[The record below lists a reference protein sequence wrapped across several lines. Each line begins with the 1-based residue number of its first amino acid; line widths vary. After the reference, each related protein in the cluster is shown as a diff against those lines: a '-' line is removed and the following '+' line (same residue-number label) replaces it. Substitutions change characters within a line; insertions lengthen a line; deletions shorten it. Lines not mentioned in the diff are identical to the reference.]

1 MSGWKLGV
9 LGGSGLY
16 ELPGLAAARWERID
30 SPWGEPSDE
39 VLAGELEGV
48 PLVFLPRHGRG
59 HRLLPGEINMRAN
72 IDVLKRA
79 GCTDLLSISAV
90 GSLREDLPPGAL
102 ALAGQYVD
110 RTRHRPASFFGDG
123 VTAHVSLAEPVCP
136 RLSGLVGAALRDGGV
151 EPFEDATY
159 LAMEGPQFSTRAESR
174 LYRAWGC
181 DVIGMTAMPE
191 ARLAREAELPYAN
204 LCMVTDYDC
213 WRESEA
219 PVGIEEV
226 LSVMR
231 RNVDLARQMLRRLLA
246 DLPALREASPIDT
259 CLDTALMG
267 VPQSAPAQ
275 TRRRLEAIL
284 ARRLGSAAVPDRP

>member
-16 ELPGLAAARWERID
+16 ELPGLTGARWEAIE

-39 VLAGELEGV
+39 VLTGELEGV
-48 PLVFLPRHGRG
+48 AVVFLPRHGRG
-59 HRLLPGEINMRAN
+59 HRLLPGEINARAN

-79 GCTDLLSISAV
+79 GCTDILSISAV
-90 GSLREDLPPGAL
+90 GSLREDLPPGAF
-102 ALAGQYVD
+102 AVAGQYVD
-110 RTRHRPASFFGDG
+110 RTRQRPATFFGGG
-123 VTAHVSLAEPVCP
+123 VAAHVSLADPVCA
-136 RLSGLVGAALRDGGV
+136 RLTGLAARALRDGGI
-151 EPFEDATY
+151 EAFEDATY

-204 LCMVTDYDC
+204 VCMVTDYDC

-226 LSVMR
+226 LAVMR

-246 DLPALREASPIDT
+246 SLPAVREPSPIDT
-259 CLDTALMG
+259 CLDEAILG
-267 VPQSAPAQ
+267 DPKSAGPA
-275 TRRRLEAIL
+275 TLARLEAIL
-284 ARRLGSAAVPDRP
+284 ARRLRST

>member
-1 MSGWKLGV
+1 VSSWKLGV

-16 ELPGLAAARWERID
+16 ELPGLKNARWQRID
-30 SPWGEPSDE
+30 SPWGEASDE
-39 VLAGELEGV
+39 VLTGELEGAPV
-48 PLVFLPRHGRG
+48 VFLPRHGRG

-90 GSLREDLPPGAL
+90 GSLREDLPPGAF
-102 ALAGQYVD
+102 AVAGQYVD
-110 RTRHRPASFFGDG
+110 RTRHRPASFFGEG
-123 VTAHVSLAEPVCP
+123 VAAHVSLADPVCP
-136 RLSGLVGAALRDGGV
+136 RLSAMAVAVLREGGV
-151 EPFEDATY
+151 APFENATY

-174 LYRAWGC
+174 LYRSWGC
-181 DVIGMTAMPE
+181 DVIGMTAIPE

-204 LCMVTDYDC
+204 VCMVTDYDC

-226 LSVMR
+226 LEVMR

-246 DLPALREASPIDT
+246 ALPAAREPSPIDS
-259 CLDTALMG
+259 CLDAAIMG
-267 VPQSAPAQ
+267 DPAGAPPE
-275 TRRRLEAIL
+275 TLRRLEAIL
-284 ARRLGSAAVPDRP
+284 ARRLSA